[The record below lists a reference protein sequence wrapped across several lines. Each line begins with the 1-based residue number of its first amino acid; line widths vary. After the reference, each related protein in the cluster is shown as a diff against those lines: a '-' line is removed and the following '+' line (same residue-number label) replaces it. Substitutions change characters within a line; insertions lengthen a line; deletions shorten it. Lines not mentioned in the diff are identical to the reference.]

1 VSSATTKHT
10 SFHDLPRSA
19 VIATMAGLMLA
30 LLIATLD
37 STIVATAMPRIVA
50 ELHGFEHYSGVVTA
64 YLVASTAALPIA
76 GKLSDL
82 YGRKLFLVGSVFWFV
97 AASALCGM
105 SHSMFQLVMFRGLQ
119 GVGAGVLQAMAFT
132 TIADLYPPAERGR
145 VIGWVVSVYA
155 LGSVVGPF
163 IGGVLTDGPGWR
175 WVFYV
180 NLPVGAIALIILFF
194 YFPHIRPVIHGKTK
208 IDYLGSVMLIAWV
221 VPILLALSWGGRDYP
236 WRSPMIYSLSGAGM
250 LCLAIFLVVEIRAS
264 EPVLPV
270 KLFLNPIVSNAIV
283 VAALISAGLFGA
295 TLFIPLFVQTVIG
308 KTATQSGTILT
319 PLTMAVVVTALIS
332 GQLITK
338 LGRYRP
344 MAISGTAVMTVGMY
358 MLSRLGLQSSY
369 AEVIRDSVIAG
380 LGMGIASPV
389 FNLTIQNAVDIRL
402 VGAATS
408 LVQFM
413 RSIGAALGVA
423 IFGSIVTNNFVPAFH
438 QAIPRQTAALLP
450 AWVLANLDNPQ
461 IYMSPDAA
469 KAIDARFSA
478 FGPQGHAVWLTLQSA
493 ARTGLAVSIQRVF
506 LAATFVMI
514 AATLIVLFLREIP
527 LRKSN
532 RPQEQAKLE
541 VQELSEIV

>member
-1 VSSATTKHT
+1 
-10 SFHDLPRSA
+10 
-19 VIATMAGLMLA
+19 MAGLMLA
-30 LLIATLD
+30 MLIATLD

-50 ELHGFEHYSGVVTA
+50 ELRGFEHYSGVVTA

-82 YGRKLFLVGSVFWFV
+82 YGRKLFLVGSVVWFV

-105 SHSMFQLVMFRGLQ
+105 SHSMFQLLMFRGLQ

-163 IGGVLTDGPGWR
+163 LGGILTDGPGWR

-180 NLPVGAIALIILFF
+180 NLPVGAVALIILLL
-194 YFPHIRPVIHGKTK
+194 YFPHVRPERQGKTE
-208 IDYLGSVMLIAWV
+208 IDYLGSATLIAWV
-221 VPILLALSWGGRDYP
+221 VPVLLALSWGGRDYA
-236 WRSPMIYSLSGAGM
+236 WRSTMILSLGGAG
-250 LCLAIFLVVEIRAS
+250 LAFFAVFMVVELRAK

-270 KLFLNPIVSNAIV
+270 RLFRNPIVSNALV
-283 VAALISAGLFGA
+283 VAGLISAGLFGA
-295 TLFIPLFVQTVIG
+295 TLFVPLFVQSVIG
-308 KTATQSGTILT
+308 RTATQSGTILT
-319 PLTMAVVVTALIS
+319 PMTLAVVLAALVS

-358 MLSRLGLQSSY
+358 LLSRLGVQSPY
-369 AEVIRDSVIAG
+369 GLVIRDSIVAG

-413 RSIGAALGVA
+413 RSIGATLGVA
-423 IFGSIVTNNFVPAFH
+423 IFGSIVTNQFVGAFH
-438 QAIPRQTAALLP
+438 QAIPQQTAALLP
-450 AWVLANLDNPQ
+450 AGVLARFDNPQ
-461 IYMSPDAA
+461 VFMSPDAA
-469 KAIDARFSA
+469 KRIDAAFSA
-478 FGPQGHAVWLTLQSA
+478 YGPQGHAVWVTLQSA
-493 ARTGLAVSIQRVF
+493 ARAGLSVALQRAF
-506 LAATFVMI
+506 LAATLVMI

-532 RPQEQAKLE
+532 RPQEPANLP
-541 VQELSEIV
+541 VQEMPEAI

>member
-1 VSSATTKHT
+1 VSNGKKQHT
-10 SFHDLPRSA
+10 SFHDLPRGA
-19 VIATMAGLMLA
+19 VITTMAGIMLA

-37 STIVATAMPRIVA
+37 STIVATALPRIVA

-82 YGRKLFLVGSVFWFV
+82 YGRKLFLVGSVAWFV

-105 SHSMFQLVMFRGLQ
+105 SHSMFQLVVFRGLQ

-145 VIGWVVSVYA
+145 VIGWVVSVFA
-155 LGSVVGPF
+155 LGSVVGPYL
-163 IGGVLTDGPGWR
+163 GGILTDGPGWR

-180 NLPVGAIALIILFF
+180 NLPVGAVALIILFL
-194 YFPHIRPVIHGKTK
+194 YFPHVRPVRHEKTK
-208 IDYLGSVMLIAWV
+208 IDYLGSITLIAWV
-221 VPILLALSWGGRDYP
+221 VPILLALSWGGRDYA
-236 WRSPMIYSLSGAGM
+236 WRSTMILSLAGIG
-250 LCLAIFLVVEIRAS
+250 LAVFAAFLMVELRAS

-270 KLFLNPIVSNAIV
+270 RLFRNPIVSNALV

-308 KTATQSGTILT
+308 RTATQSGTILT
-319 PLTMAVVVTALIS
+319 PMTLAVVATALIS

-344 MAISGTAVMTVGMY
+344 MAISGIAVMTVGMY
-358 MLSRLGLQSSY
+358 LLSRLSLQSSY
-369 AEVIRDSVIAG
+369 GEVIRDSVIAG

-423 IFGSIVTNNFVPAFH
+423 IFGSIVTNQFVPAFH
-438 QAIPRQTAALLP
+438 QAIPSQTTALLP
-450 AWVLANLDNPQ
+450 AGVLARFDNPQ
-461 IYMSPDAA
+461 VFMSPDAA
-469 KAIDARFSA
+469 KRIDAAFSA
-478 FGPQGHAVWLTLQSA
+478 FGPQGHVVWVTLQSA
-493 ARTGLAVSIQRVF
+493 ARAGLATALERVF
-506 LAATFVMI
+506 LAATIVMV
-514 AATLIVLFLREIP
+514 AATVIVLFLREIP

-532 RPQEQAKLE
+532 QPQEQAK
-541 VQELSEIV
+541 VDMQELSEIV

>member
-1 VSSATTKHT
+1 MS
-10 SFHDLPRSA
+10 
-19 VIATMAGLMLA
+19 GLMLA
-30 LLIATLD
+30 MLVATLD
-37 STIVATAMPRIVA
+37 STIVATALPRIVID
-50 ELHGFEHYSGVVTA
+50 LHGFEHYSGVVTA

-82 YGRKLFLVGSVFWFV
+82 YGRKLFLVGSVVWFV

-119 GVGAGVLQAMAFT
+119 GIGAGVLQTMAFT

-145 VIGWVVSVYA
+145 VIGWVASVYA
-155 LGSVVGPF
+155 LGSVVGPYL
-163 IGGVLTDGPGWR
+163 GGVLTDGPGWR

-180 NLPVGAIALIILFF
+180 NLPVGAVALVILLV
-194 YFPHIRPVIHGKTK
+194 YFPHVRPERQGRAP
-208 IDYLGSVMLIAWV
+208 IDYLGSVTLVAWV
-221 VPILLALSWGGRDYP
+221 VPVLLALSWGGRDYA
-236 WRSPMIYSLSGAGM
+236 WRSTMIYSLAGIGA
-250 LCLAIFLVVEIRAS
+250 LFFALFLVVELRAS
-264 EPVLPV
+264 EPVLPL
-270 KLFLNPIVSNAIV
+270 KLFLNPIVSNALV

-295 TLFIPLFVQTVIG
+295 TLFIPLFVQSVIG
-308 KTATQSGTILT
+308 RTATQSGTILT
-319 PLTMAVVVTALIS
+319 PMTLSVVVTALIS

-344 MAISGTAVMTVGMY
+344 MAISGIAVSTVGMY
-358 MLSRLGLQSSY
+358 LLSRLGLQSTYS
-369 AEVIRDSVIAG
+369 EVIRDSIIAG
-380 LGMGIASPV
+380 LGMGIAFPV

-423 IFGSIVTNNFVPAFH
+423 ILGSIVTNQFVQGFH
-438 QAIPRQTAALLP
+438 QAIPPETAKLLP
-450 AWVLANLDNPQ
+450 ASVLGRLDNPQ
-461 IYMSPDAA
+461 VFMSPEAAKRIDAA
-469 KAIDARFSA
+469 FSA

-493 ARTGLAVSIQRVF
+493 ARTGLAGAIQRVF
-506 LAATFVMI
+506 LASTFVML
-514 AATLIVLFLREIP
+514 AATVIVLFLREIP

-532 RPQEQAKLE
+532 RPQEQAKVD

>member
-1 VSSATTKHT
+1 
-10 SFHDLPRSA
+10 LPRGA
-19 VIATMAGLMLA
+19 VIATMSGLMLA
-30 LLIATLD
+30 LLVATLD
-37 STIVATAMPRIVA
+37 STIVATALPRIIA

-163 IGGVLTDGPGWR
+163 LGGVLTDGPGWR

-180 NLPVGAIALIILFF
+180 NLPVGAIALFILYF
-194 YFPHIRPVIHGKTK
+194 YFPHVRPVIQGKIK
-208 IDYLGSVMLIAWV
+208 IDYLGSVTLIAWV

-236 WRSPMIYSLSGAGM
+236 WRSAMIYSLAGAGL
-250 LCLAIFLVVEIRAS
+250 LCLAVFLMVELRAS

-270 KLFLNPIVSNAIV
+270 RLFLNPIVSNAIV

-308 KTATQSGTILT
+308 KSATQSGTILT
-319 PLTMAVVVTALIS
+319 PLTIAVVATALIS

-358 MLSRLGLQSSY
+358 MLSRLGTQSSY
-369 AEVIRDSVIAG
+369 SEVIRDSVIAG

-423 IFGSIVTNNFVPAFH
+423 IFGSIVTNQFVPAFH

-450 AWVLANLDNPQ
+450 ASVFARLDNPQ

-469 KAIDARFSA
+469 KAADAAFSA
-478 FGPQGHAVWLTLQSA
+478 YGPAGHAVWLTLQSA
-493 ARTGLAVSIQRVF
+493 ARSGLSVAIQRVF
-506 LAATFVMI
+506 LAATFVMV
-514 AATLIVLFLREIP
+514 AATVIVLFLREIP

-532 RPQEQAKLE
+532 RPQERAELD